1 MVNLEALVAQMNLCN
16 RSLAI
21 MKTVPQ
27 DISLVLEELQQALI
41 NFYGDRLSK
50 LILFGSQARHES
62 TADSDIDIL
71 LILKG
76 EISPGDEILRLSV
89 LKTDLNLKYNELI
102 SIVPVSETDYKSRP
116 TPLLENIRRE
126 GILL

>member
-1 MVNLEALVAQMNLCN
+1 
-16 RSLAI
+16 
-21 MKTVPQ
+21 MKTAPHHIQ
-27 DISLVLEELQQALI
+27 PILQELQQTLK
-41 NFYGDRLSK
+41 NFYGDRLSN

-62 TADSDIDIL
+62 TPDSDIDIL

-76 EISPGDEILRLSV
+76 EISPGDEILRLSA
-89 LKTDLNLKYNELI
+89 LKTDLNLKYDELI
-102 SIVPVSETDYKSRP
+102 SIVPVSETDYQHRP

>member
-1 MVNLEALVAQMNLCN
+1 MMKTTPQNISPILQELQEAL
-16 RSLAI
+16 R
-21 MKTVPQ
+21 
-27 DISLVLEELQQALI
+27 
-41 NFYGDRLSK
+41 NFYGDRLSN

-62 TADSDIDIL
+62 TVGSDIDIL
-71 LILKG
+71 LILKC
-76 EISPGDEILRLSV
+76 EISPGDEILRLSA

-102 SIVPVSETDYKSRP
+102 AIVPVSETDYKNRP

>member
-1 MVNLEALVAQMNLCN
+1 MMKSTPQNISPILQELRQ
-16 RSLAI
+16 SL
-21 MKTVPQ
+21 M
-27 DISLVLEELQQALI
+27 
-41 NFYGDRLSK
+41 NFYGDRFSN

-102 SIVPVSETDYKSRP
+102 SILPVSETDYKSRP